1 MSGLTLYFISPTVM
15 LQRQGCVHG
24 EELDYVFGSPLFS
37 KLQRNF
43 TRQEEHLAE
52 MVLTYWA
59 NFITSG
65 SDIYI
70 IYLHYLHL
78 RYLHYL
84 TI

>member
-1 MSGLTLYFISPTVM
+1 M
-15 LQRQGCVHG
+15 LFQRQGCVHG

-37 KLQRNF
+37 RLQRNF

-65 SDIYI
+65 
-70 IYLHYLHL
+70 
-78 RYLHYL
+78 
-84 TI
+84 

>member
-1 MSGLTLYFISPTVM
+1 MSIARFNTVS
-15 LQRQGCVHG
+15 LALLFQRQGCVHG

-37 KLQRNF
+37 RLQRNF

-65 SDIYI
+65 
-70 IYLHYLHL
+70 
-78 RYLHYL
+78 
-84 TI
+84 